1 MTLSTVPPPD
11 VLLPAYPTLLPGL
24 HVLERGDGEIQIG
37 LDPRHGVVAG
47 RLEPSVVELVRRL
60 DGRRHLDTLLA
71 ESEHLGQLRLL
82 LKQLTALGLVTEAPT
97 PTAKRVETGFWS
109 LRARH
114 HQTALTE
121 RRRQSLVTVRGDGRI
136 AVAVAVLL
144 ANAGVGHIDVRAS
157 GAVGEADL
165 GSGLTTA
172 ELGLPRRRAVLN
184 VLARV
189 APDVTTGRNH
199 HRTPD
204 VVVLTDALV
213 PAPELVAE
221 LVDAGVPHLPAK
233 VRDGTTIVGPL
244 VVPGRSACLR
254 CCDLHRTDLDAA
266 WPRLASQLVDV
277 DQRPDL
283 GAVQSCAA
291 LAVAQALRVLSP
303 SAEPPPSWNSTM
315 ELDAFEGR
323 LRHRYWEPHPD
334 CDCGAPE
341 PHPET

>member
-11 VLLPAYPTLLPGL
+11 VLLPAYPTLLQGL
-24 HVLERGDGEIQIG
+24 HVLERGGGEIQIG

-71 ESEHLGQLRLL
+71 ESEHLDQLRLL

-144 ANAGVGHIDVRAS
+144 ANAGIGHIDVRAS
-157 GAVGEADL
+157 GTVGEADL

-172 ELGLPRRRAVLN
+172 ELGVPHRRAVLN

-204 VVVLTDALV
+204 VVILTDALV

-233 VRDGTTIVGPL
+233 VRDGTPIVGPL

-303 SAEPPPSWNSTM
+303 STEPPPSWNSTM

-334 CDCGAPE
+334 CDCGAPA
-341 PHPET
+341 PPPET

>member
-1 MTLSTVPPPD
+1 MSLSTVPPPD
-11 VLLPAYPTLLPGL
+11 VLLPTFPTLLHGL
-24 HVLERGDGEIQIG
+24 HVLERAEGEIQIG
-37 LDPRHGVVAG
+37 LDLRHGVVASG
-47 RLEPSVVELVRRL
+47 LHPSVVDHVRRL

-71 ESEHLGQLRLL
+71 ESEHVDQLRLL

-97 PTAKRVETGFWS
+97 PSAKRVETGFWS

-121 RRRQSLVTVRGDGRI
+121 QRRHSLVTIRGDGRI

-144 ANAGVGHIDVRAS
+144 ANAGIGHIDIRAA
-157 GAVGEADL
+157 GTVTEADL
-165 GSGLTTA
+165 GSGLGA
-172 ELGLPRRRAVLN
+172 ADLGLPRRRAMLN
-184 VLARV
+184 LLSRV

-204 VVVLTDALV
+204 IVLLTDSVV
-213 PAPELVAE
+213 PAPEVVAD
-221 LVDAGVPHLPAK
+221 LVDSGITHLPAK

-254 CCDLHRTDLDAA
+254 CCDLHKTDLDDA

-283 GAVQSCAA
+283 GAVHACAA

-303 SAEPPPSWNSTM
+303 NAEPPPTWNSAM

-334 CDCGAPE
+334 CGCGAPT
-341 PHPET
+341 PPAET